1 MKNFTKIFIL
11 VGGLVLSA
19 PTLAQHKVSGL
30 PDGWQV
36 EVDGTAVTIKDGK
49 TPAIAAGKT
58 VRLIN
63 NSGKELSNIVV
74 FKKAVAEV

>member
-19 PTLAQHKVSGL
+19 PALAQHKVSGL

-36 EVDGTAVTIKDGK
+36 EVDGTAVTIKDMEK
-49 TPAIAAGKT
+49 LLLLLLEK
-58 VRLIN
+58 L
-63 NSGKELSNIVV
+63 
-74 FKKAVAEV
+74 

>member
-49 TPAIAAGKT
+49 LLLLLLEK
-58 VRLIN
+58 L
-63 NSGKELSNIVV
+63 
-74 FKKAVAEV
+74 